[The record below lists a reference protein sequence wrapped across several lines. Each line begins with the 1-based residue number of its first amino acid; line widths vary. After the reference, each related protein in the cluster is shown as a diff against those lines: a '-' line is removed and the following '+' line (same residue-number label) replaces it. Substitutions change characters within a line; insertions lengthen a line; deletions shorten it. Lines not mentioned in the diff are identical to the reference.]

1 MQRIRAGDVLTTVG
15 ATRDRQLREGGR
27 TVHINHHLAEMM
39 PALHDRLLRA
49 AREADRDHW
58 RGAADADRP
67 DVGVLDDRA
76 MVALRSAEYHDVRG
90 KAESAL
96 PMHLHGDYGSLV
108 TIDLMLS
115 HSSEYEGGVLQT
127 MEADGNLLD
136 HTFEQGDALIFLSH
150 KEHGVTP
157 VTSGRHK
164 IVVCELWEGLPRRCP
179 QRCDQPWYPCHC
191 KYRPLALYS
200 SPRSS
205 PWPPNGPTDMEKL
218 RRNGLADHRS
228 VKAREAREAADRS
241 GTAGSAQRHPA
252 PPQTVAD
259 AAASAACRRLDH
271 HTSVPTGHSRLKSC
285 RTRWSIPHCSRPRRP
300 PAARR
305 PQAARPGRARGLR
318 PARAAIPLQGDLP
331 PPARPLGPQLLDEAD
346 EPTWARLCEAAV
358 AAAAPVIA
366 RTGDG
371 RRRRRRRRCCRRQR
385 RRRRGWRRHGGAARP
400 PRRRPGARVQRLH
413 VDATHAHFEAARQS
427 PYHRLFSVFMPLVD
441 VEADGDGTEFWPT
454 ANLAE
459 STRALAKHMSDVAD
473 SPLDPS
479 ARGAGVPRGRP
490 DHLRLPHDPP
500 RPPTR
505 ASASGRSPTCARPA
519 APPTRTTSPRVGSP
533 TRRRPRRRPSF
544 WNAPGQLR
552 AQDDLDYTEI
562 EGDRCD
568 PRSVVLGRLG
578 PIAHTRGAPGTCN
591 RRVSVGVFSYGSFTR
606 CELFIAK

>member
-1 MQRIRAGDVLTTVG
+1 MLATTGLWVLGLVAPSLVDFDVAKRCSVQRLPGFLSLDEIEELRSTAQAVQRIRAGDVLTAVG

-49 AREADRDHW
+49 AREADRDNW

-90 KAESAL
+90 KAEGAL

-157 VTSGRHK
+157 VTSGRRQ

-200 SPRSS
+200 KPEASS

-218 RRNGLADHRS
+218 RRNGLADYRARR
-228 VKAREAREAADRS
+228 AREAREAADRS
-241 GTAGSAQRHPA
+241 KALLAARSAIRA

-259 AAASAACRRLDH
+259 AAASAA
-271 HTSVPTGHSRLKSC
+271 
-285 RTRWSIPHCSRPRRP
+285 
-300 PAARR
+300 PAA
-305 PQAARPGRARGLR
+305 
-318 PARAAIPLQGDLP
+318 DSTTTP
-331 PPARPLGPQLLDEAD
+331 PSPLGTRGFEVLPDPVVDPALLEAAAATSRATLRKRLAQVERAGCDPLGQQYLFKEICHRQRGRWDLQLLDEAD

-366 RTGDG
+366 RAQAMGGGDG
-371 RRRRRRRRCCRRQR
+371 DGDAAADDSGGGDAAGGVTVVQR
-385 RRRRGWRRHGGAARP
+385 GLLVS
-400 PRRRPGARVQRLH
+400 RPGARVQRLH

-459 STRALAKHMSDVAD
+459 STRA
-473 SPLDPS
+473 
-479 ARGAGVPRGRP
+479 
-490 DHLRLPHDPP
+490 
-500 RPPTR
+500 
-505 ASASGRSPTCARPA
+505 RS
-519 APPTRTTSPRVGSP
+519 
-533 TRRRPRRRPSF
+533 
-544 WNAPGQLR
+544 
-552 AQDDLDYTEI
+552 
-562 EGDRCD
+562 
-568 PRSVVLGRLG
+568 RSTL
-578 PIAHTRGAPGTCN
+578 
-591 RRVSVGVFSYGSFTR
+591 
-606 CELFIAK
+606 